1 MHKEGEDMRK
11 DYSAII
17 AQGDKNVSVKEGK
30 KLSKLFEKWET
41 RAKDA
46 ISHAKPWMAK

>member
-1 MHKEGEDMRK
+1 MRK

-30 KLSKLFEKWET
+30 KLSKLFEKWEA

-46 ISHAKPWMAK
+46 ISHAKPRMSK

>member
-1 MHKEGEDMRK
+1 MRK

-41 RAKDA
+41 RAKGA